1 MKSILQKS
9 LVFKLMFTLV
19 LMLSFSVSWS
29 QTYFNMSTGNYSEA
43 FTSWTTP
50 TTGVNWSSVA
60 INATGVIPSGTRTT
74 VASTA
79 FTTTTTGG
87 VQNGSTFIQFLSTGA
102 TSNTS
107 SVALD
112 LNLNFTG
119 RVAGSLSFNSA
130 TVFNS
135 TGDRVASL
143 KVYYSLNGTT
153 WTELTGTNLPYVA
166 TNTVPGSAVSSVVLP
181 AALNNQATVKL
192 RFYNY
197 NGTAAGT
204 TGSRP
209 KISID
214 NVSVTSTASSSITT
228 FGSPASLSTIY
239 GTASSTTTFEVSG
252 TNMSAGISINPPA
265 GFEVSNFSDF
275 SSNVGTNGS
284 PITVGS
290 PPTILSEVIYLR
302 LAANATA
309 GNKTGN
315 IVLSSSGASNVN
327 VVTNATNTV
336 SQKELTI
343 SGLTANNKVFD
354 NNTIATL
361 SGSAI
366 LNGIVSGDNVS
377 LSGTPTAN
385 FNDATV
391 GVAKP
396 VTVSGYT
403 LSGTSNANYFLTLPI
418 LSADII
424 ASGLSNQT
432 ITFNA
437 LSPVTYGDSSFVL
450 TATSDSGLTVTY
462 VSSNENAATILGNV
476 VTIVGAGSTTIT
488 ASQAG
493 NLSYN
498 PATPVN
504 QVLLVNQ
511 KTLTISG
518 ASANNKI
525 YDGNNLAT
533 ISGGSLVGVVGID
546 DVSFSGNGTFD
557 TANVGT
563 AKTVTG
569 TLLLTGTKAPNYIL
583 TQPILS
589 ADILAKELTISGISI
604 LNKQYDTTTTATIAG
619 TPSLVGV
626 VSGDGL
632 NVSLAGSPVA
642 NFSDSAV
649 GTNKSVTVSGY
660 SITGSAAGNY
670 LLTQPSGFVATI
682 TVKILTIVG
691 LTADNKIYDRTTSAT
706 LTGTASLSGIISGD
720 EANISLDGT
729 PSATFSTFAV
739 GTSKPVTVLG
749 YSISGASLG
758 NYSLSSLVLTANILK
773 KDVSINGASANDK
786 TYDGNATATLNGT
799 LNGVISP
806 DAVTLTLSG
815 TFLDANVGTNK
826 TVTSTSSI
834 SGTDS
839 SNYNLVQPTG
849 LTASITAGVCGA
861 STGLVTWNFG
871 TAAPTSNTTSG
882 VTISNLTQGNNN
894 GTSTL
899 ITATSPSSF
908 SGASAGNNAG
918 AAAFIGVLSAT
929 STYFEFTVTPQAG
942 YNVALTGVSFGSR
955 STGTGP
961 KEYVLKS
968 NLDGFTSSLATGI
981 LPSTST
987 WVLYTPTTTSST
999 SVNSIAVVYRLYG
1012 YNGAGGAVAGSVN
1025 WRIDD
1030 LKLNLTA
1037 TPGTALTS
1045 ATTATICSGDLFSYS
1060 PTTNYTG
1067 STITWTRAAV
1077 SGVSNVAITTPQ
1089 TSNPSENLI
1098 NVTSSPVNV
1107 IYSFTVTT
1115 NTCFVTQNVSV
1126 TVNPIFSW
1134 YLDADNDG
1142 YYVGTAIVQC
1152 DSPGIGYRNSGI
1164 LGSGDCDDSNTSLYQ
1179 SALLFVDIDGDS
1191 YTVGSALLTC
1201 YGVTI
1206 PVGTSLTSSGSDCN
1220 DANPTMHASYS
1231 FYVDTD
1237 GDGYG
1242 STTATSTLVC
1252 AVNATTPPTG
1262 YVANN
1267 TDCNDS
1273 NSAIFQSAILYTDV
1287 DNDGYTVDTVGVV
1300 TCYGSTLPAG
1310 TKLTTLGSDC
1320 NDANPTMHASYSFYV
1335 DTDGDGYGST
1345 TATSTLVC
1353 AVNATTPPTGY
1364 SVNNTD
1370 CDDTRNI
1377 VHPGA
1382 IDVCGDGLD
1391 NDCNGNID
1399 NVGMPGGCI
1408 PVVTTIRPE
1417 SCGVTLAAIDT
1428 PFLAYLVSNA
1438 QGYRWRVTKVIAGLP
1453 STNPADVQML
1463 DTFLRSMK
1471 LTQLTTYSF
1480 GTTYQIEVSV
1490 KLNNV
1495 WQPFYGSACNVTA
1508 PALTTTI
1515 KPEYCGT
1522 TLTSFNDT
1530 VLAFLA
1536 SYTTG
1541 YRFKVTNLATS
1552 QVELVDRTL
1561 RDFRLNMLVTYP
1573 AQYNTTYNIQVA
1585 LRNTDGTYLPYGTG
1599 CNITSPT
1606 FPTTQLQLSQCDYTV
1621 MSNTEQLLANLV
1633 TGGTMYRFKI
1643 SNALLGYNYVYDSP
1657 SRAMQL
1663 VNIPNLLPCTVYSVQ
1678 VAVQIGSIVGS
1689 YSKICTIT
1697 TPGGCTR
1704 AETPKDSPKLNEEFK
1719 AVAYPN
1725 PFAENFK
1732 LDVKT
1737 SSEASIQVRVY
1748 DMLGKLVEDKQVQ
1761 SSDIESFE
1769 VGNNYPSG
1777 VYNVIVTQAENVQTL
1792 RVIKR

>member
-1 MKSILQKS
+1 
-9 LVFKLMFTLV
+9 
-19 LMLSFSVSWS
+19 
-29 QTYFNMSTGNYSEA
+29 
-43 FTSWTTP
+43 
-50 TTGVNWSSVA
+50 
-60 INATGVIPSGTRTT
+60 
-74 VASTA
+74 
-79 FTTTTTGG
+79 
-87 VQNGSTFIQFLSTGA
+87 
-102 TSNTS
+102 
-107 SVALD
+107 
-112 LNLNFTG
+112 
-119 RVAGSLSFNSA
+119 
-130 TVFNS
+130 
-135 TGDRVASL
+135 
-143 KVYYSLNGTT
+143 
-153 WTELTGTNLPYVA
+153 
-166 TNTVPGSAVSSVVLP
+166 
-181 AALNNQATVKL
+181 
-192 RFYNY
+192 
-197 NGTAAGT
+197 
-204 TGSRP
+204 
-209 KISID
+209 
-214 NVSVTSTASSSITT
+214 
-228 FGSPASLSTIY
+228 
-239 GTASSTTTFEVSG
+239 
-252 TNMSAGISINPPA
+252 
-265 GFEVSNFSDF
+265 
-275 SSNVGTNGS
+275 
-284 PITVGS
+284 
-290 PPTILSEVIYLR
+290 

-343 SGLTANNKVFD
+343 SELTANNKVFD

-432 ITFNA
+432 ITFNS

-450 TATSDSGLTVTY
+450 TATSDSGLTVSY

-642 NFSDSAV
+642 NFSDAAV

-706 LTGTASLSGIISGD
+706 LTGTASLSGVISGD
-720 EANISLDGT
+720 EANIALDGI

-999 SVNSIAVVYRLYG
+999 SVNSVAVVYRLYG

-1045 ATTATICSGDLFSYS
+1045 ATTATTCSGDLFSYS

-1089 TSNPSENLI
+1089 TSNPSETLI

-1164 LGSGDCDDSNTSLYQ
+1164 LGSGDCDD
-1179 SALLFVDIDGDS
+1179 AV
-1191 YTVGSALLTC
+1191 
-1201 YGVTI
+1201 
-1206 PVGTSLTSSGSDCN
+1206 SS
-1220 DANPTMHASYS
+1220 T
-1231 FYVDTD
+1231 
-1237 GDGYG
+1237 
-1242 STTATSTLVC
+1242 
-1252 AVNATTPPTG
+1252 
-1262 YVANN
+1262 
-1267 TDCNDS
+1267 
-1273 NSAIFQSAILYTDV
+1273 
-1287 DNDGYTVDTVGVV
+1287 
-1300 TCYGSTLPAG
+1300 
-1310 TKLTTLGSDC
+1310 
-1320 NDANPTMHASYSFYV
+1320 
-1335 DTDGDGYGST
+1335 
-1345 TATSTLVC
+1345 
-1353 AVNATTPPTGY
+1353 
-1364 SVNNTD
+1364 
-1370 CDDTRNI
+1370 
-1377 VHPGA
+1377 HPGA

-1399 NVGMPGGCI
+1399 NVGLLGGCI

-1453 STNPADVQML
+1453 STNPADVQIL

-1530 VLAFLA
+1530 VLAYLT

-1541 YRFKVTNLATS
+1541 YRFKVTNPVTS

-1585 LRNTDGTYLPYGTG
+1585 LRNTDGTYLPYGLG
-1599 CNITSPT
+1599 CNITSPS
-1606 FPTTQLQLSQCDYTV
+1606 FPTTQLQLSQCNYTV

-1633 TGGTMYRFKI
+1633 TGGTMYRFNI
-1643 SNALLGYNYVYDSP
+1643 TNASLGYNYVYDSP

-1748 DMLGKLVEDKQVQ
+1748 NMLGKLVEDKQVQ